1 MINYSEWI
9 AQAEDRLAEIENE
22 RVRLLAIVENMRA
35 LVNRS
40 DDDGETLV
48 APSHRALRENTF
60 KFHERSVRV
69 RKPRSSSVMDAT
81 REAVSKILTEYGEPL
96 ETRDLVPLVK
106 EQGVEIGG
114 KDDVAT
120 LSARLSNSPEH
131 FKRHKGSGWW
141 FADRALPGGLTEFE
155 EAEGQLVEAQPSA
168 SEQDSKEG
176 GESDSAALV

>member
-1 MINYSEWI
+1 ME
-9 AQAEDRLAEIENE
+9 
-22 RVRLLAIVENMRA
+22 
-35 LVNRS
+35 
-40 DDDGETLV
+40 
-48 APSHRALRENTF
+48 
-60 KFHERSVRV
+60 
-69 RKPRSSSVMDAT
+69 AT
-81 REAVSKILTEYGEPL
+81 REAVSKILTEWAEPL